1 MTLTDSASRTREL
14 IEHIVGLDDAISV
27 ENQKAFI
34 RRARQIA
41 PGVAGIILAEPDG
54 LESALESID
63 PEFSSGPEISW
74 RLNERQPSATGLLL
88 RDDATVVAD
97 GALVQ
102 TILDLLLDP
111 DDFPTDRVGEI
122 LPGVSLRETLD
133 RLGWR
138 PFATLS
144 AEELA
149 HDQIAIDDERSDQRY
164 GPIRESVISDLP
176 AILSL
181 KEIESD
187 EPHFD
192 PLAELL
198 EKRATLA
205 AELKMESDL
214 GFVRTVLRRFPAAA
228 SIVSGMVFGE
238 EVVVSVLDAQGDTLY
253 SIKEDE
259 EDDPSW
265 PSLADGSRPSGE
277 PVTLDPDLFH
287 PWTGQTI
294 SDGVRVSVP
303 RILAAEHHAV
313 GIVDEFVERGLLSSS
328 WLLVEPKWK
337 RRANRHL
344 AGEPGQWVETD
355 VNNFMSLAAGALERA
370 LLVVLCSAA
379 GVGYQPTYRLMSGR
393 MFADRVPSG
402 RKGNRAIDLVIA
414 DTQDDQT
421 TWEPIVAIEIKFQA
435 KVNGHETY
443 CTNNPDHTNIYSNQ
457 IICYPKGCVHRALR
471 ADRVRFL
478 WISPGEHNSVANA
491 YFAIDERDLT
501 KNPELFG
508 AAFKEQEEASK
519 LWHVASWAH
528 VIKSVTEELAP
539 YGPRIV
545 TAVERA
551 FTTEPE
557 PRDMS

>member
-1 MTLTDSASRTREL
+1 
-14 IEHIVGLDDAISV
+14 V
-27 ENQKAFI
+27 
-34 RRARQIA
+34 
-41 PGVAGIILAEPDG
+41 
-54 LESALESID
+54 
-63 PEFSSGPEISW
+63 ISW
-74 RLNERQPSATGLLL
+74 RLNEKQPSATDLLL
-88 RDDATVVAD
+88 RDDGTVVAD
-97 GALVQ
+97 SALVQ
-102 TILDLLLDP
+102 ALLDLLLDR

-122 LPGVSLRETLD
+122 LPGVSLSETLD

-138 PFATLS
+138 PFATLT
-144 AEELA
+144 AEEIA
-149 HDQIAIDDERSDQRY
+149 HDQVAVEDERSDQRY

-176 AILSL
+176 ASLSL
-181 KEIESD
+181 KEIKSD

-198 EKRATLA
+198 EKRAALA

-214 GFVRTVLRRFPAAA
+214 GFVRTVLGRFPAAA
-228 SIVSGMVFGE
+228 SFVSGIVFGE
-238 EVVVSVLDAQGDTLY
+238 EAVVSVLDAQGDTLY
-253 SIKEDE
+253 SIEEDE
-259 EDDPSW
+259 QEDPSW

-277 PVTLDPDLFH
+277 PVALNSNLFH

-294 SDGVRVSVP
+294 SDGLRVSVP
-303 RILAAEHHAV
+303 QIFAAKYHAL

-337 RRANRHL
+337 PRANRHL
-344 AGEPGQWVETD
+344 AGEAGQWIETD
-355 VNNFMSLAAGALERA
+355 VNNFMSLATGALERA
-370 LLVVLCSAA
+370 LLAVLCGAA

-414 DTQDDQT
+414 DTQDGQT

-471 ADRVRFL
+471 ADSVAFL
-478 WISPGEHNSVANA
+478 WISPGGHSSVANA
-491 YFAIDERDLT
+491 YFAIDERDLV
-501 KNPELFG
+501 KDPELFR
-508 AAFKEQEEASK
+508 AAFQAQKEASK
-519 LWHVASWAH
+519 LWKVTSWAH
-528 VIKSVTEELAP
+528 VIESVTEELAP

-551 FTTEPE
+551 FTTEPT
-557 PRDMS
+557 PSNMS